1 MAKIIYLKPEQEI
14 TSLIGYLWQAKES
27 NIVLIAPKNS
37 SLIHNAVALK
47 ILKREADNCEKEVI
61 FVVKGPKE
69 RETLEKVGFKTR
81 PSWPKDE
88 GAEFEDDGSETSKDS
103 LLGQSLALRHR
114 SAKSSWRF
122 NDIRP
127 SGAKKTEK
135 KEPAQEIE
143 MKEESEDLIFKH
155 LTAESPELAESNL
168 EIPKE
173 GDSFKERA
181 EKFLRTKEQPEEE
194 TFEPEPVLRSFR
206 DEDRPR
212 PKKKFSWPRFDFS
225 IFSFKFLSVFL
236 GAALLLVAGVLYF
249 VLPRAEINIFPK
261 TEPLE
266 QSFEVSAEKGSAK
279 IDLADQKIPAQFLK
293 IEKSGS
299 KEFAATGKRQFNEK
313 ARGVITVFNEYSSS
327 PQTLVSTTRFIS
339 EDGHV
344 FRTAK
349 TITVPGAKIEEG
361 KIKASSIDVE
371 VVADQAGFEYNIEP
385 AKFTIPGF
393 KDTPK
398 YTAFYGRS
406 KTAMTGGAVGEAKIV
421 SQDDFNKA
429 KEEIWKDLET
439 SLDKEIKLQ
448 IPGGLKLLD
457 NALKKEIVSLEPSV
471 EVGGRTEKFSLTV
484 KGAAKALILSEDDLK
499 KLIEE
504 NLAKNSIEGEK
515 VKTRDVEITY
525 KNVSPDFDRLKLAF
539 EASVSGKIVW
549 QVDEAAIKNS
559 IAKKNLVEIKNIFD
573 QHQEIERAQITL
585 WPFWVKEAP
594 SDLNKIKIIQTV
606 D

>member
-37 SLIHNAVALK
+37 SLIHNGVALK

-88 GAEFEDDGSETSKDS
+88 GAEFEDEDSKEKEYES
-103 LLGQSLALRHR
+103 LLNHEVALRRR

-122 NDIRP
+122 NDIRLSAS
-127 SGAKKTEK
+127 SGKTVK
-135 KEPAQEIE
+135 PEPAIE

-155 LTAESPELAESNL
+155 LTAGKDDSEENNL
-168 EIPKE
+168 EIPEE
-173 GDSFKERA
+173 GDAFKEKA
-181 EKFLRTKEQPEEE
+181 EKFLRAKDQEEDI
-194 TFEPEPVLRSFR
+194 FEPEPKIEKPRS
-206 DEDRPR
+206 
-212 PKKKFSWPRFDFS
+212 KKKFSWPRFDFS
-225 IFSFKFLSVFL
+225 VFSFKFLSVFL
-236 GAALLLVAGVLYF
+236 GAALVLAAGVLYF
-249 VLPRAEINIFPK
+249 VLPRAEVNIFPK
-261 TEPLE
+261 TEALE
-266 QSFEVSAEKGSAK
+266 QNFSVSAEKSSQK
-279 IDLADQKIPAQFLK
+279 IDLEDQKIPAQFLK
-293 IEKSGS
+293 IEKSES

-313 ARGVITVFNEYSSS
+313 ARGTITVFNEYSSS
-327 PQTLVSTTRFIS
+327 PQTLVATTRFIS
-339 EDGHV
+339 ENGQV

-361 KIKASSIDVE
+361 KIIASSIDVE
-371 VVADQAGFEYNIEP
+371 VVADKAGSEYNIDP

-398 YTAFYGRS
+398 YAAFYGRS

-429 KEEIWKDLET
+429 KEEIWKGLEE
-439 SLDKEIKLQ
+439 SLDKEIRLQ
-448 IPGGLKLLD
+448 IPDGLKLLD
-457 NALKKEIVSLEPSV
+457 NALKKEIASLEPSV
-471 EVGGRTEKFSLTV
+471 EVGGRTERFSLTV
-484 KGAAKALILSEDDLK
+484 KGSAKAMIFNEDDLK

-504 NLAKNSIEGEK
+504 SLAEDSIEGEK
-515 VKTRDVEITY
+515 VKTRDLEITY

-539 EASVSGKIVW
+539 EAAVSGKIVW
-549 QVDEAAIKNS
+549 QVDEPAIKS
-559 IAKKNLVEIKNIFD
+559 LIVKKNQNEIKDIFS
-573 QHQEIERAQITL
+573 QRQEIERAQIIL
-585 WPFWVKEAP
+585 WPFWVKEVPA
-594 SDLNKIKIIQTV
+594 DQNRIKIILTV